1 MAVTR
6 AAGPGSDGRLAASET
21 WSKERAAALA
31 AEAGIT
37 LGADHWRVI
46 HAVRRFHAETGVV
59 PTMRPLVKL
68 LQASD
73 PDLATSLALLAL
85 FPGNPA
91 RLAAKVAGLPNP
103 DGCL

>member
-6 AAGPGSDGRLAASET
+6 NAGPGPDGHLAAPEA

-46 HAVRRFHAETGVV
+46 HAVRRFHAETSVV
-59 PTMRPLVKL
+59 PAMRPLVKL
-68 LQASD
+68 LKASD

-85 FPGNPA
+85 FPDNPA
-91 RLAAKVAGLPNP
+91 RLVAKVAGLPSP